1 MVESICRMNHVVKA
15 YECNWKGELSLSHVV
30 GIMMLASRKQE
41 RGLAHPD
48 LIYQKGLS
56 WIVIQNQLTVNRLP
70 KLEEEIIIE
79 TEPVG
84 YNKFFTFRRYTILSL
99 GEEVLVDALTT
110 FSMINIEERKL
121 ISLDEEVL
129 SEYPIENKK
138 DTRRNPRVPKIDL
151 ENANVQTYRVRLND
165 IDYNHHVNNAKY
177 FDWVMDSL
185 GMDFIKTHSLK
196 SVLVKYDK
204 EILPEATVK
213 SFYEIRET
221 ENGVQTLHQLESD
234 DQKCCHL
241 SLEWEIK

>member
-41 RGLAHPD
+41 RSLAHPD

-79 TEPVG
+79 TEPIG

-99 GEEVLVDALTT
+99 DEEVLVDALTT

-165 IDYNHHVNNAKY
+165 IDYNQHVNNAKY

-185 GMDFIKTHSLK
+185 GMEFVGSHRLK

-221 ENGVQTLHQLESD
+221 VNGVQTLLQLESD

-241 SLEWEIK
+241 SLEWKVK

>member
-1 MVESICRMNHVVKA
+1 MK
-15 YECNWKGELSLSHVV
+15 K
-30 GIMMLASRKQE
+30 
-41 RGLAHPD
+41 
-48 LIYQKGLS
+48 
-56 WIVIQNQLTVNRLP
+56 
-70 KLEEEIIIE
+70 
-79 TEPVG
+79 
-84 YNKFFTFRRYTILSL
+84 
-99 GEEVLVDALTT
+99 
-110 FSMINIEERKL
+110 
-121 ISLDEEVL
+121 VL
-129 SEYPIENKK
+129 SDDQFIENK

-221 ENGVQTLHQLESD
+221 VNGFQTLHQLESD

-241 SLEWEIK
+241 SLEWKVK

>member
-1 MVESICRMNHVVKA
+1 MVESILRMNHVVKA

-41 RGLAHPD
+41 RSLAHPD

-99 GEEVLVDALTT
+99 YEEVLVDALTT

-121 ISLDEEVL
+121 ISLDEVNIQL
-129 SEYPIENKK
+129 
-138 DTRRNPRVPKIDL
+138 KIKGIIVVIL
-151 ENANVQTYRVRLND
+151 E
-165 IDYNHHVNNAKY
+165 
-177 FDWVMDSL
+177 F
-185 GMDFIKTHSLK
+185 
-196 SVLVKYDK
+196 
-204 EILPEATVK
+204 
-213 SFYEIRET
+213 
-221 ENGVQTLHQLESD
+221 
-234 DQKCCHL
+234 QKL
-241 SLEWEIK
+241 IWIMRMFKRTAFA

>member
-41 RGLAHPD
+41 RSLAHPD

-99 GEEVLVDALTT
+99 DEEVLVDALTT

-138 DTRRNPRVPKIDL
+138 DTVVIH
-151 ENANVQTYRVRLND
+151 E
-165 IDYNHHVNNAKY
+165 
-177 FDWVMDSL
+177 F
-185 GMDFIKTHSLK
+185 LK
-196 SVLVKYDK
+196 S
-204 EILPEATVK
+204 I
-213 SFYEIRET
+213 
-221 ENGVQTLHQLESD
+221 
-234 DQKCCHL
+234 
-241 SLEWEIK
+241 

>member
-1 MVESICRMNHVVKA
+1 MVESILRINHVVKA

-41 RGLAHPD
+41 RSLAHPD

-79 TEPVG
+79 TEPIG

-99 GEEVLVDALTT
+99 DEEVLVDALTT

-151 ENANVQTYRVRLND
+151 DNANVQTYRVRLND
-165 IDYNHHVNNAKY
+165 IDYNQHVNNAKY

-185 GMDFIKTHSLK
+185 GMEFVGSHRLK
-196 SVLVKYDK
+196 SVLVKYEK
-204 EILPEATVK
+204 EILPEASVK
-213 SFYEIRET
+213 SFYEIRQT
-221 ENGVQTLHQLESD
+221 ENGVQTLHQLVSD
-234 DQKCCHL
+234 EQKCCHL
-241 SLEWEIK
+241 SLEWEMK

>member
-1 MVESICRMNHVVKA
+1 MNHVVKA

-70 KLEEEIIIE
+70 KLEEEIIVE

-84 YNKFFTFRRYTILSL
+84 YNKFFTFRRYTILSQE
-99 GEEVLVDALTT
+99 EEVLVDALTT
-110 FSMINIEERKL
+110 FSMINIKERKL

-138 DTRRNPRVPKIDL
+138 DNRRNPRVPKIDL
-151 ENANVQTYRVRLND
+151 EKASVQTYRVRLND
-165 IDYNHHVNNAKY
+165 IDYNHVPSKANLKYRNAFLKHDEERLKAY
-177 FDWVMDSL
+177 LASL
-185 GMDFIKTHSLK
+185 QKGDD
-196 SVLVKYDK
+196 LVKINANSMFLYD
-204 EILPEATVK
+204 IVQAYVK
-213 SFYEIRET
+213 ADSGWDSSLNSYDET
-221 ENGVQTLHQLESD
+221 LE
-234 DQKCCHL
+234 
-241 SLEWEIK
+241 

>member
-41 RGLAHPD
+41 RSLAHPD

-99 GEEVLVDALTT
+99 
-110 FSMINIEERKL
+110 
-121 ISLDEEVL
+121 DEEVL
-129 SEYPIENKK
+129 NEYPIENKK

-151 ENANVQTYRVRLND
+151 ENASVQTYRVRLND

-234 DQKCCHL
+234 EQKCCHL
-241 SLEWEIK
+241 SLEWETK

>member
-1 MVESICRMNHVVKA
+1 M
-15 YECNWKGELSLSHVV
+15 
-30 GIMMLASRKQE
+30 
-41 RGLAHPD
+41 
-48 LIYQKGLS
+48 
-56 WIVIQNQLTVNRLP
+56 IQNQLTVNRLP

-99 GEEVLVDALTT
+99 DEEVLVDALTT

-151 ENANVQTYRVRLND
+151 ENASVQTYRVRLND